1 MPIDF
6 PNNPQLND
14 EFTAAGKTWQW
25 NGFAWNAITLTPV
38 GATGATGPQGT
49 PGGATGATG
58 VLPPTNFGGVWSY
71 VGDGLETIFE
81 ITGGLSILAPAYLVT
96 IDGVVQK
103 TTNYT
108 INNVIP
114 RTLTFSQPIPSESE
128 INIISLSVA

>member
-6 PNNPQLND
+6 PNNPTLNE
-14 EFTAAGKTWQW
+14 EFTSAGKTWKW
-25 NGFAWNAITLTPV
+25 NGYAWDAITLTPV
-38 GATGATGPQGT
+38 GATGATGATGI
-49 PGGATGATG
+49 GATGATG
-58 VLPPTNFGGVWSY
+58 VLPPTNFGDVWSY

-114 RTLTFSQPIPSESE
+114 RTLTFSQSIPSGSE